1 MKRQFKILL
10 FIVCL
15 AVIISALSA
24 CVQYIPAET
33 GKSTASEPGTK
44 TAPGDDGKAK
54 EKAEIEWSTWGNPG
68 ENKIFDDFTE
78 QFNKKHAGS
87 ISLKFSPV
95 PSSGYSQKILSSLA
109 AGIAPDVFYIKA
121 NDITTFIKENRLI
134 DLKPMMEASETVKP
148 DVFALNIFGEAIQ
161 GDKIYGIVPDCNP
174 VVIFYNIDMI
184 KSLGEKTPQEYLDE
198 GKWNRETF
206 SRIAIKAAEAGKHGF
221 VLDVDSSSTQTS
233 IFLGDSDEGLY
244 FNPEGSRVDLD
255 NPVKAEGLRWIYEL
269 SQAKGVTE
277 EVQIPK
283 GQDQVSLFA
292 SNQAAMIILGRW
304 GVPVFKDIK
313 DFKWDIAPLP
323 STNDGREVRPGVT
336 VSYISINAD
345 TKYKDA
351 AFTFIEE
358 YTNREGQTFRLKDGG
373 NALPS
378 LKDPDFVR
386 TIVDDGIVGHPK
398 YFIQGLNNGVAIPRG
413 TQRSPEAA
421 TAVFDAMRQMFL
433 GKIGPDECIEIAK
446 AKANPILEETNK

>member
-1 MKRQFKILL
+1 MRKHIKIMS
-10 FIVCL
+10 FIICL
-15 AVIISALSA
+15 AFIFTILSA
-24 CVQYIPAET
+24 C
-33 GKSTASEPGTK
+33 GSSTSTDANKNVSNSQDSKNTSGNDIKP
-44 TAPGDDGKAK
+44 K
-54 EKAEIEWSTWGNPG
+54 EKVEIEWSTWGNPG
-68 ENKIFDDFTE
+68 ETGIFDEFTE
-78 QFNKKHAGS
+78 QFNKKHADS
-87 ISLKFSPV
+87 ISLKFTPV

-109 AGIAPDVFYIKA
+109 AGIAPDVFYVKA
-121 NDITTFIKENRLI
+121 NDITTFTKENRLV
-134 DLKPMMEASETVKP
+134 DLRPMMEASETVKP
-148 DVFALNIFGEAIQ
+148 DVFALNIFGEAVQ

-174 VVIFYNIDMI
+174 LVIFYNIDMI
-184 KSLGEKTPQEYLDE
+184 KALGEKTPQEYIDE
-198 GKWNRETF
+198 GNWNRDTF

-221 VLDVDSSSTQTS
+221 VLDIDSSSSQTS

-244 FNPEGSRVDLD
+244 FDPEGTKVDLD

-269 SQAKGVTE
+269 SKAKGVTE

-304 GVPVFKDIK
+304 GLPVFKDIE

-323 STNDGREVRPGVT
+323 STNDGREVKPSVA
-336 VSYISINAD
+336 VSYIAMNAD
-345 TKYKDA
+345 TKYQDA

-358 YTNREGQTFRLKDGG
+358 YCNRDGQTFRLKDGG

-378 LKDPDFVR
+378 LKDPDFVK
-386 TIVDDGIVGHPK
+386 TIVDDGIVGHPE
-398 YFIQGLNNGVAIPRG
+398 YFIQGLNNGVSIPRG

-433 GKIGPDECIEIAK
+433 GKIDVEKCIELAK
-446 AKANPILEETNK
+446 TNANPILEEANK